1 MPRAILPMSCTQA
14 LSHADADGCD
24 SASTCRV
31 HERLDALAP
40 FARVSLRR
48 QLPLEDPTPAP
59 AEKRLR
65 CDECGAVLAGAAAAQ
80 RHMEEKGCCMFS
92 EI

>member
-1 MPRAILPMSCTQA
+1 MPRAILPTPCTQA

-48 QLPLEDPTPAP
+48 QLPL
-59 AEKRLR
+59 AELLGGFYECVPEGLVSVFGCQELELLLCGLR
-65 CDECGAVLAGAAAAQ
+65 AG
-80 RHMEEKGCCMFS
+80 
-92 EI
+92 